1 MTIRRRI
8 TVATAVAVAAT
19 IIVVSFGA
27 FLAARRQV
35 LEPIDDSLLARASIV
50 ARAPA
55 RSFPENVFRA
65 DRGGVLLTPGGPGE
79 FDAVYYQLI
88 FPDGSL
94 LDIGRDNLSL
104 PAPATSDIP
113 PGRAS
118 LRSERMGDLHLR
130 IATLERPG
138 SGIVVQ
144 IARPLTEADQTL
156 ARLAVML
163 AVGGAIGIA
172 LAVGLGA
179 LVSRSAVRPI
189 GDLEAS
195 VGAIAQSGRIDE
207 RVSTDGDDE
216 VASLAGAFNG
226 LLDRLE
232 ESKAQQVRL
241 VRDAGHELR
250 TPLTALRMNLE
261 VLRRHNI
268 EGDERRAMLD
278 AANAEVEEL
287 SDLVVEIVDVATD
300 RYVEEPT
307 TEVTLD
313 EIVGRVVDR
322 VQRRSGR
329 TILVESDRSA
339 VEGRPDA
346 LERVVTNIVANADLW
361 TPPDGVITITVRDGG
376 VTVADEGPGFD
387 PADLPHV
394 FERFYRSD
402 RSRSSG
408 GSGLG
413 LSIVEQIITD
423 HGGTVFARNRDGGV
437 GAEVGFV
444 L

>member
-1 MTIRRRI
+1 M
-8 TVATAVAVAAT
+8 
-19 IIVVSFGA
+19 
-27 FLAARRQV
+27 
-35 LEPIDDSLLARASIV
+35 
-50 ARAPA
+50 
-55 RSFPENVFRA
+55 
-65 DRGGVLLTPGGPGE
+65 
-79 FDAVYYQLI
+79 
-88 FPDGSL
+88 
-94 LDIGRDNLSL
+94 
-104 PAPATSDIP
+104 
-113 PGRAS
+113 
-118 LRSERMGDLHLR
+118 
-130 IATLERPG
+130 
-138 SGIVVQ
+138 
-144 IARPLTEADQTL
+144 
-156 ARLAVML
+156 
-163 AVGGAIGIA
+163 
-172 LAVGLGA
+172 
-179 LVSRSAVRPI
+179 
-189 GDLEAS
+189 
-195 VGAIAQSGRIDE
+195 
-207 RVSTDGDDE
+207 
-216 VASLAGAFNG
+216 
-226 LLDRLE
+226 
-232 ESKAQQVRL
+232 
-241 VRDAGHELR
+241 RDAGHELR

-329 TILVESDRSA
+329 TILVESDRSV

-387 PADLPHV
+387 AADLPHV